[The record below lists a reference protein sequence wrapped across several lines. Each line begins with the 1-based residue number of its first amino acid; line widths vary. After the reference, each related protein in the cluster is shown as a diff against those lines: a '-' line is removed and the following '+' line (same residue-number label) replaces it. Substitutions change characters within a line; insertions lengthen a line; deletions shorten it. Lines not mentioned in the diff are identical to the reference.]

1 MAKKEFADVK
11 IKRTDE
17 EFKKAIIKHAG
28 IVAKI
33 AQELHYSRVGVHDR
47 IKSNPELKALFLEQR
62 ELVIDEAE
70 SVVKD
75 SIFID
80 RNVETAKWYLRNTAG
95 NRFNETTV
103 ISGEVKVTHKVD
115 LSNLSGEE
123 LIQLENLL
131 RKTSDSSTGGSGN
144 L

>member
-1 MAKKEFADVK
+1 MNK
-11 IKRTDE
+11 
-17 EFKKAIIKHAG
+17 
-28 IVAKI
+28 
-33 AQELHYSRVGVHDR
+33 
-47 IKSNPELKALFLEQR
+47 LKALFLEQR

-115 LSNLSGEE
+115 LSNLSE
-123 LIQLENLL
+123 LLQIGQARISSNL
-131 RKTSDSSTGGSGN
+131 RSIVFFT
-144 L
+144 